1 MIHSNLKYFSK
12 ASVLLLF
19 VLMGEAGLAQQKQT
33 VKQKPGKV
41 AAQKITVKGMV
52 TDHSTGK
59 PLAGIRVSYG
69 EIAADLTDEKG
80 MFSINVPSLD
90 VELHLKAEG
99 FEPRQVALKGRAD
112 LSIAMISETGK
123 SFQQNALLQHGST
136 PLRNNTASIAAVSVN
151 GNWSRPFESID
162 DLLQG
167 QVAGL
172 QSIRRSGATSK
183 GANLMLRGQ
192 NSLNGTN
199 MPLVIV
205 DGMLFDPADYGNSLM
220 GGNYTNPLS
229 LINSQDI
236 DNVSVIKDASSEY
249 GAKGANGA
257 IIITTGRAKRQATSI
272 DFGVYG
278 SYNQMP
284 DQLPMMNASD
294 YRVYLGEILQSK
306 GMGIASIAAMPYMR
320 DDSLTNSEYYKYH
333 NNTNWQDKVLRN
345 SINKN
350 YFLKVTGGDNIA
362 TYALSI
368 GFTNMEGVLKSNNLT
383 KYNTRFNAAFN
394 FSKRLTGQANL
405 AFTYNEQN
413 LRSQGIDAKTSPLF
427 VALTKSPLLIANEVN
442 EKGIFSPNLGDTDIF
457 GVSNPSVL
465 IEKAQG
471 TSKNY
476 RFAGSYTFN
485 YDLAKSLKASAM
497 IGVFYDK
504 NRENI
509 FLPRKGVA
517 DDTLSNAIADSR
529 LGTQVRRLFST
540 YFDAKLEYNKTIN
553 NDHHVASRIG
563 LRYQQNA
570 AEQDYTLGYNS
581 ATDELISVQNGV
593 GALRQTGGGINEWN
607 WMNSYFSTEYGFKER
622 VFLTFSAAMDGS
634 SRFGPDAKAGLGISG
649 IRYAFMPSLG
659 AAWIISSGSA
669 FGNAA
674 SIDLFKLRATLS
686 RSGND
691 DIGNYTARQTYTS
704 QNFLG
709 MQGLVRS
716 GVPNPAIQ
724 WETSTKA
731 NVGVDVAFW
740 NDRLAM
746 SLDLYSSKT
755 TDMLLY
761 EKVLSGSGFDNVL
774 TNGGAMKNSGFE
786 AMVNMRAINRSALK
800 WDLGF
805 TYATNQN
812 KILSVPNDQFLTNTH
827 GATIITQNGASAN
840 IFFGYKTNG
849 VFASST
855 QAVASGLKT
864 KNADGSYSSFQA
876 GDVQFVDL
884 NGDRI
889 IDEKDM
895 QQLGSAAPRFH
906 GSFSSKLSVGR
917 FTIDALFTFSQGN
930 EIFNQLRYY
939 LESASGTENQLN
951 SVVSRWRTEGQVTN
965 MPKASFGD
973 PRGNNRFSDRWIE
986 DGSYLRLRNLTVS
999 YDLAFREKFVKNASV
1014 YLTGNNLLTFTKY
1027 MGYDPEFSAG
1037 NAGFS
1042 QGIDTGLDPL
1052 FRSVTM
1058 GIRIGL

>member
-12 ASVLLLF
+12 ASVVLLLM
-19 VLMGEAGLAQQKQT
+19 LMGQVSFGQNKQT
-33 VKQKPGKV
+33 AKQQPGV
-41 AAQKITVKGMV
+41 AAVKKIKVTGVV
-52 TDHSTGK
+52 TDHATKK
-59 PLAGIRVSYG
+59 PLAGITVG
-69 EIAADLTDEKG
+69 FGNIAADLTDEKG
-80 MFSINVPSLD
+80 LFSINVPSLD
-90 VELHLKAEG
+90 VELSLKGEG
-99 FEPRQVALKGRAD
+99 FEPRQFSLKGKSD
-112 LSIAMISETGK
+112 LQISMIYETGK
-123 SFQQNALLQHGST
+123 SFQQNAILPQGVI
-136 PLRNNTASIAAVSVN
+136 PLRNNTAAIGLLNVN
-151 GNWSRPFESID
+151 GNWNRPFESID
-162 DLLQG
+162 ELLQG

-192 NSLNGTN
+192 NSLHGTN
-199 MPLVIV
+199 MPLLVV
-205 DGMLFDPADYGNSLM
+205 DGMLFDPSDYGNSLM

-249 GAKGANGA
+249 GSKGANGA

-284 DQLPMMNASD
+284 EQLPLMDASS
-294 YRVYLGEILQSK
+294 YRTYLSEILQSK
-306 GMGIASIAAMPYMR
+306 GLGIPAIGAMPFMR
-320 DDSLTNSEYYKYH
+320 SDSLTNSEYYQYH

-383 KYNTRFNAAFN
+383 RYNTRFNAAFN

-405 AFTYNEQN
+405 AFTYNEQD
-413 LRSQGIDAKTSPLF
+413 LRTQGIDAKTSPLF
-427 VALTKSPLLIANEVN
+427 VSLTKSPLLLANEVN
-442 EKGIFSPNLGDTDIF
+442 AKGVLSPNLEDTDIF
-457 GVSNPSVL
+457 GVSNPSAL
-465 IEKAQG
+465 IERAQG

-476 RFAGSYTFN
+476 RFAGSYTFT
-485 YDLAKSLKASAM
+485 YDLAKSLKASTM
-497 IGVFYDK
+497 IGIFYDK

-509 FLPRKGVA
+509 FIPRKGVA
-517 DDTLSNAIADSR
+517 DDTLSNAVADSR

-540 YFDAKLEYNKTIN
+540 YFDAKLEYSKTFSDNHQIN
-553 NDHHVASRIG
+553 SRVG
-563 LRYQQNA
+563 LRYQKNA
-570 AEQDYTLGYNS
+570 AEQDYTLGFNS

-607 WMNSYFSTEYGFKER
+607 WMNSYFSTQYGYKER
-622 VFLTFSAAMDGS
+622 FFLTFNAAMDGS
-634 SRFGPDAKAGLGISG
+634 SRFGSHAKSGLGING
-649 IRYAFMPSLG
+649 IRYSFMPSLG
-659 AAWIISSGSA
+659 AAWIVSSGSSY
-669 FGNAA
+669 GT
-674 SIDLFKLRATLS
+674 STKVDLFKFRATIS

-716 GVPNPAIQ
+716 GVPNPSIQ

-731 NVGVDVAFW
+731 NFGVDVAFW
-740 NDRLAM
+740 NDRVAM
-746 SLDLYSSKT
+746 SVDLYSSKT
-755 TDMLLY
+755 TDMLVY
-761 EKVLSGSGFDNVL
+761 EKVLSGSGFENVL
-774 TNGGAMKNSGFE
+774 TNGGAMSNSGFE
-786 AMVNMRAINRSALK
+786 AMVTMRAINRSALK

-805 TYATNQN
+805 NYATNRN
-812 KILSVPNDQFLTNTH
+812 KILTVPNGQFLTNTH
-827 GATIITQNGASAN
+827 GATIITQTGAAAN
-840 IFFGYKTNG
+840 VFYGYKTIG
-849 VFASST
+849 VFKTTNDAL
-855 QAVASGLKT
+855 ASGLRT
-864 KNADGSYSSFQA
+864 KNADGTFTNFQG

-884 NGDRI
+884 NGDKI
-889 IDEKDM
+889 IDERDM
-895 QQLGSAAPRFH
+895 QQLGSSAPRFH
-906 GSFSSKLSVGR
+906 GSFSSKLSWAR
-917 FTIDALFTFSQGN
+917 FTLDALFTFSQGN
-930 EIFNQLRYY
+930 EVFNQLRYY
-939 LESASGTENQLN
+939 LESASSTDNQLN
-951 SVVSRWRTEGQVTN
+951 SVVNRWRTEGQVTN

-973 PRGNNRFSDRWIE
+973 PRGNSRFSDRWIE
-986 DGSYLRLRNLTVS
+986 DGSYLRLRNITLS
-999 YDLAFREKFVKNASV
+999 YDLSFKEKFVKNASV

-1027 MGYDPEFSAG
+1027 MGFDPEFSAG
-1037 NAGFS
+1037 NAGFA

>member
-1 MIHSNLKYFSK
+1 LKYFSK
-12 ASVLLLF
+12 ASVVLLLM
-19 VLMGEAGLAQQKQT
+19 LMGQVSFGQKKQT
-33 VKQKPGKV
+33 AKQQPGV
-41 AAQKITVKGMV
+41 AAVKKITVTGVV
-52 TDHSTGK
+52 TDHATQK
-59 PLAGIRVSYG
+59 PLAGITVG
-69 EIAADLTDEKG
+69 FGNIAADLTDEKG
-80 MFSINVPSLD
+80 LFSINVPSLD
-90 VELHLKAEG
+90 VEIYLKGEG
-99 FEPRQVALKGRAD
+99 FEPRQFSLKGKSD
-112 LSIAMISETGK
+112 LQISMIYETGK
-123 SFQQNALLQHGST
+123 SFQQNAILPQGAT
-136 PLRNNTASIAAVSVN
+136 PLRNNTAAIGLLSVN

-162 DLLQG
+162 ELLQG

-192 NSLNGTN
+192 NSLHGTN
-199 MPLVIV
+199 MPLLVV

-249 GAKGANGA
+249 GSKGANGA

-278 SYNQMP
+278 SYNPMP
-284 DQLPMMNASD
+284 DQLPLMDASS
-294 YRVYLGEILQSK
+294 YRTYLTEILQSK
-306 GMGIASIAAMPYMR
+306 GLGIPAIGAMPFMR
-320 DDSLTNSEYYKYH
+320 SDSLTNSEYYKYH
-333 NNTNWQDKVLRN
+333 NNTNWQDKVLRS

-383 KYNTRFNAAFN
+383 RYNTRFNAAFN

-405 AFTYNEQN
+405 AFTYNEQD
-413 LRSQGIDAKTSPLF
+413 LRTQGIDAKTSPLF
-427 VALTKSPLLIANEVN
+427 VSLTKSPLLLANEVN
-442 EKGIFSPNLGDTDIF
+442 AKGVLSPNLEDTDIF
-457 GVSNPSVL
+457 GLSNPSAL
-465 IEKAQG
+465 IERAQG

-476 RFAGSYTFN
+476 RFAGSYTFT
-485 YDLAKSLKASAM
+485 YDLAKSLKASTM
-497 IGVFYDK
+497 IGIFYDK

-509 FLPRKGVA
+509 FIPRKGVA

-540 YFDAKLEYNKTIN
+540 YFDAKLEYNNTFSDNHQIN
-553 NDHHVASRIG
+553 SRVG
-563 LRYQQNA
+563 LRYQKNA
-570 AEQDYTLGYNS
+570 AEQDYTLGFNS

-607 WMNSYFSTEYGFKER
+607 WMNSYFSTQYGYKER
-622 VFLTFSAAMDGS
+622 FFLTFNAAMDGS
-634 SRFGPDAKAGLGISG
+634 SRFGSDAKSGLGING
-649 IRYAFMPSLG
+649 VRYSFMPSLG
-659 AAWIISSGSA
+659 AAWIVSSGSSY
-669 FGNAA
+669 GT
-674 SIDLFKLRATLS
+674 STKVDLFKFRATLS

-716 GVPNPAIQ
+716 GVPNPSIQ

-731 NVGVDVAFW
+731 NFGVDVAFW
-740 NDRLAM
+740 NDRVAM
-746 SLDLYSSKT
+746 SVDLYSSKT
-755 TDMLLY
+755 TDMLVY
-761 EKVLSGSGFDNVL
+761 EKVLSGSGFENVL
-774 TNGGAMKNSGFE
+774 TNGGAMRNSGIE

-805 TYATNQN
+805 NFATNRN
-812 KILSVPNDQFLTNTH
+812 KILAVPNAQFLTNTH
-827 GATIITQNGASAN
+827 GATIITQTGAAAN
-840 IFFGYKTNG
+840 VFYGYKTSG
-849 VFASST
+849 VFKTTNDAL
-855 QAVASGLKT
+855 VSGLRT
-864 KNADGSYSSFQA
+864 KNADGTFSNFQA
-876 GDVQFVDL
+876 GDVRFVDV

-895 QQLGSAAPRFH
+895 QQLGSSAPRIH
-906 GSFSSKLSVGR
+906 GSFSSKLSLKR
-917 FTIDALFTFSQGN
+917 FTLDALFTFSQGN
-930 EIFNQLRYY
+930 EVFNQLRYY
-939 LESASGTENQLN
+939 LESASNTDNQLN
-951 SVVSRWRTEGQVTN
+951 SVVNRWRTEGQETN

-986 DGSYLRLRNLTVS
+986 DGSYLRLRNITLS
-999 YDLAFREKFVKNASV
+999 YDLSFKEKFVKNATV

-1027 MGYDPEFSAG
+1027 MGFDPEFSAG
-1037 NAGFS
+1037 NAGFA

>member
-12 ASVLLLF
+12 ASVVLLLM
-19 VLMGEAGLAQQKQT
+19 LMGQVSFGQKKQT
-33 VKQKPGKV
+33 AKQQPTIAAVKKIKV
-41 AAQKITVKGMV
+41 TGVV
-52 TDHSTGK
+52 TDHSTNK
-59 PLAGIRVSYG
+59 PLAGITVG
-69 EIAADLTDEKG
+69 FGNIAADLTDEKG
-80 MFSINVPSLD
+80 LFTINVPSLD
-90 VELHLKAEG
+90 VEIYLKGEG
-99 FEPRQVALKGRAD
+99 FEPRQFSLKGKSD
-112 LSIAMISETGK
+112 LQISMIHETGK
-123 SFQQNALLQHGST
+123 SFQQNAILPQGAI
-136 PLRNNTASIAAVSVN
+136 PLRNNTAAIGLLNVN
-151 GNWSRPFESID
+151 GNWNRPFESID
-162 DLLQG
+162 ELLQG

-192 NSLNGTN
+192 NSLHGTN
-199 MPLVIV
+199 MPLLVV

-236 DNVSVIKDASSEY
+236 DNVTVIKDASSEY
-249 GAKGANGA
+249 GSKGANGA

-284 DQLPMMNASD
+284 DQLPLMDASS
-294 YRVYLGEILQSK
+294 YRTYLSEILQSK
-306 GMGIASIAAMPYMR
+306 GLGIPAIGAMPFMR
-320 DDSLTNSEYYKYH
+320 SDSLTNPEYYKYH

-383 KYNTRFNAAFN
+383 RYNTRFNAAFN

-405 AFTYNEQN
+405 AFTYNEQD
-413 LRSQGIDAKTSPLF
+413 LRTQGIDAKISPLF
-427 VALTKSPLLIANEVN
+427 VSLTKSPLLLANEVN
-442 EKGIFSPNLGDTDIF
+442 AKGVLSPNLEDTDIF
-457 GVSNPSVL
+457 GVSNPSAL
-465 IEKAQG
+465 IERAQG

-476 RFAGSYTFN
+476 RFAGSYTFT
-485 YDLAKSLKASAM
+485 YDLAKSLKASTM
-497 IGVFYDK
+497 IGIFYDK

-509 FLPRKGVA
+509 FIPRKGVA
-517 DDTLSNAIADSR
+517 DDTLSNAVADSR

-540 YFDAKLEYNKTIN
+540 YFDAKLEYNKTFSDNHQIN
-553 NDHHVASRIG
+553 SRVG
-563 LRYQQNA
+563 LRYQKNA
-570 AEQDYTLGYNS
+570 AEQDYTLGFNS

-593 GALRQTGGGINEWN
+593 GALRQTGGGISEWN
-607 WMNSYFSTEYGFKER
+607 WMNSYFSTQYGYKER
-622 VFLTFSAAMDGS
+622 FFLTFNAAMDGS
-634 SRFGPDAKAGLGISG
+634 SRFGSDAKSGLGING
-649 IRYAFMPSLG
+649 VRYSFMPSLG
-659 AAWIISSGSA
+659 AAWIVSSGSSY
-669 FGNAA
+669 GT
-674 SIDLFKLRATLS
+674 STKVDLFKFRATIS
-686 RSGND
+686 RAGND

-716 GVPNPAIQ
+716 GIPNPSIQ

-731 NVGVDVAFW
+731 NLGVDVAFW
-740 NDRLAM
+740 NDRVAM
-746 SLDLYSSKT
+746 SVDLYSAKT
-755 TDMLLY
+755 TDMLVY
-761 EKVLSGSGFDNVL
+761 EKVLSGSGFENVL
-774 TNGGAMKNSGFE
+774 TNGGAMRNSGFE
-786 AMVNMRAINRSALK
+786 AMVNVRAINKSALK

-805 TYATNQN
+805 NYATNRN
-812 KILSVPNDQFLTNTH
+812 KILMVPNEQFLTNTL
-827 GATIITQNGASAN
+827 GATIITQTGAAAN
-840 IFFGYKTNG
+840 VFYGYKTVG
-849 VFASST
+849 VFKT
-855 QAVASGLKT
+855 TTDAVASGLRT
-864 KNADGSYSSFQA
+864 KNANGSLSNFQG
-876 GDVQFVDL
+876 GDIQFVDL

-895 QQLGSAAPRFH
+895 QQLGSSAPRFH
-906 GSFSSKLSVGR
+906 GSFSSKLSLKR
-917 FTIDALFTFSQGN
+917 FTLDALFTFSQGN
-930 EIFNQLRYY
+930 EVFNQLRYY
-939 LESASGTENQLN
+939 LESASSTDNQLN
-951 SVVSRWRTEGQVTN
+951 SVVNRWRTEGQVTN

-986 DGSYLRLRNLTVS
+986 DGSYLRLRNITLS
-999 YDLAFREKFVKNASV
+999 YDLSFKEKFVKNATV

-1027 MGYDPEFSAG
+1027 MGFDPEFSAG
-1037 NAGFS
+1037 NAGFA

>member
-12 ASVLLLF
+12 ASVVLLLM
-19 VLMGEAGLAQQKQT
+19 LMGQVSFGQKKQT
-33 VKQKPGKV
+33 AKQQPTV
-41 AAQKITVKGMV
+41 AAVKKIKVTGVV
-52 TDHSTGK
+52 TDHSTNK
-59 PLAGIRVSYG
+59 PLAGITVG
-69 EIAADLTDEKG
+69 FGDIAADLTDEKG
-80 MFSINVPSLD
+80 FFSINVPSLD
-90 VELHLKAEG
+90 VEIYLTGEG
-99 FEPRQVALKGRAD
+99 FEPRQFSLKGKSD
-112 LSIAMISETGK
+112 LQISMIYETGK
-123 SFQQNALLQHGST
+123 SFQQNAILPQGAI
-136 PLRNNTASIAAVSVN
+136 PLRNNTAAIGLLNVN
-151 GNWSRPFESID
+151 GNWNRPFESID
-162 DLLQG
+162 ELLQG

-192 NSLNGTN
+192 NSLHGTN
-199 MPLVIV
+199 MPLLVV

-249 GAKGANGA
+249 GSKGANGA
-257 IIITTGRAKRQATSI
+257 IIITTARAKRQATSI
-272 DFGVYG
+272 DFGIYG

-284 DQLPMMNASD
+284 DQLPLMDASS
-294 YRVYLGEILQSK
+294 YRTYLSEILQSK
-306 GMGIASIAAMPYMR
+306 GLGIPAIGAMPFMR
-320 DDSLTNSEYYKYH
+320 SDSLTNSEYFKYH

-383 KYNTRFNAAFN
+383 RYNTRFNAAFN

-405 AFTYNEQN
+405 AFTYNEQD
-413 LRSQGIDAKTSPLF
+413 LRTQGIDAKTSPLF
-427 VALTKSPLLIANEVN
+427 VSLTKSPLLLANEVN
-442 EKGIFSPNLGDTDIF
+442 AKGVLSPNLEDTDIF
-457 GVSNPSVL
+457 GVSNPSAL
-465 IEKAQG
+465 IERAQG

-476 RFAGSYTFN
+476 RFAGSYTFT
-485 YDLAKSLKASAM
+485 YDLAKSLKASTM
-497 IGVFYDK
+497 IGIFYDK

-509 FLPRKGVA
+509 FIPRKGVA

-540 YFDAKLEYNKTIN
+540 YFDAKLEHSKTIN
-553 NDHHVASRIG
+553 DNHQINSRVG
-563 LRYQQNA
+563 LRYQKNA
-570 AEQDYTLGYNS
+570 AEQDFTLGYNS

-593 GALRQTGGGINEWN
+593 NALRRTGGGINEWN
-607 WMNSYFSTEYGFKER
+607 WMNSYFSTQYGYKER
-622 VFLTFSAAMDGS
+622 FFLTFNAAMDGS
-634 SRFGPDAKAGLGISG
+634 SRFGSAAKSGLGING
-649 IRYAFMPSLG
+649 VRYSFMPSLG
-659 AAWIISSGSA
+659 AAWIVSSGSSY
-669 FGNAA
+669 GT
-674 SIDLFKLRATLS
+674 STKVDLFKFRATLS
-686 RSGND
+686 RAGND

-716 GVPNPAIQ
+716 GIPNPSIQ

-731 NVGVDVAFW
+731 NLGVDVAFW
-740 NDRLAM
+740 NDRVAM
-746 SLDLYSSKT
+746 SVDLYSAKT
-755 TDMLLY
+755 TDMLVY
-761 EKVLSGSGFDNVL
+761 EKVLSGSGFENVL

-786 AMVNMRAINRSALK
+786 AMVNVRAINKSALK

-805 TYATNQN
+805 NYATNRN
-812 KILSVPNDQFLTNTH
+812 KILKVPNEQFLTNTL
-827 GATIITQNGASAN
+827 GATIITQTGATAN
-840 IFFGYKTNG
+840 VFYGYKTVG
-849 VFASST
+849 VFKT
-855 QAVASGLKT
+855 TTDAVASGLRT
-864 KNADGSYSSFQA
+864 KNANGSLSNFQG
-876 GDVQFVDL
+876 GDIQFVDL

-895 QQLGSAAPRFH
+895 QQLGSSAPRFH
-906 GSFSSKLSVGR
+906 GSFSSKLSWAK
-917 FTIDALFTFSQGN
+917 FTLDALFTFSQGN
-930 EIFNQLRYY
+930 EVFNQLRYY
-939 LESASGTENQLN
+939 LESASSTDNQLN
-951 SVVSRWRTEGQVTN
+951 SVVNRWRTEGQVTN

-986 DGSYLRLRNLTVS
+986 DGSYLRLRNITLS
-999 YDLAFREKFVKNASV
+999 YDLSFKEKFVKNATV

-1027 MGYDPEFSAG
+1027 MGFDPEFSAG
-1037 NAGFS
+1037 NAGFA

-1058 GIRIGL
+1058 GVRIGL

>member
-12 ASVLLLF
+12 ASVVLLLMLVGQVSF
-19 VLMGEAGLAQQKQT
+19 GQKKQT
-33 VKQKPGKV
+33 AKQQPTV
-41 AAQKITVKGMV
+41 AAVKKIKVTGVV
-52 TDHSTGK
+52 TDHSTNK
-59 PLAGIRVSYG
+59 PLAGITVG
-69 EIAADLTDEKG
+69 FGNIAADLTDEKG
-80 MFSINVPSLD
+80 LFTINVPSLD
-90 VELHLKAEG
+90 VEIYLKGEG
-99 FEPRQVALKGRAD
+99 FEPRQFSLKGKSD
-112 LSIAMISETGK
+112 LQISMIYETGK
-123 SFQQNALLQHGST
+123 SFQQNAILPQGAI
-136 PLRNNTASIAAVSVN
+136 PLRNNAAAIGLLNVN
-151 GNWSRPFESID
+151 GNWNRPFESID
-162 DLLQG
+162 ELLQG

-192 NSLNGTN
+192 NSLHGTN
-199 MPLVIV
+199 MPLLVV

-236 DNVSVIKDASSEY
+236 DNVTVIKDASSEY
-249 GAKGANGA
+249 GSKGANGV
-257 IIITTGRAKRQATSI
+257 IIITTARAKRQATSI

-284 DQLPMMNASD
+284 DQLPLMDAAS
-294 YRVYLGEILQSK
+294 YRTYLSEILQSK
-306 GMGIASIAAMPYMR
+306 GMGIKEIGAMPFMR
-320 DDSLTNSEYYKYH
+320 SDSLTNPEYYKYH
-333 NNTNWQDKVLRN
+333 NNTNWQDKVLRS

-383 KYNTRFNAAFN
+383 RYNTRFNAAFN

-405 AFTYNEQN
+405 AFTYNEQD
-413 LRSQGIDAKTSPLF
+413 LRTQGIDAKISPLF
-427 VALTKSPLLIANEVN
+427 VSLTKSPLLLANEVN
-442 EKGIFSPNLGDTDIF
+442 AKGVLSPNLEDTDIF
-457 GVSNPSVL
+457 GLSNPSAL
-465 IEKAQG
+465 IERAQG

-476 RFAGSYTFN
+476 RFAGSYTFT
-485 YDLAKSLKASAM
+485 YDLAKSLKASTM
-497 IGVFYDK
+497 IGIFYDK

-509 FLPRKGVA
+509 FIPRKGVA

-540 YFDAKLEYNKTIN
+540 YFDAKLEYNKTFSDNHQIN
-553 NDHHVASRIG
+553 SRVG
-563 LRYQQNA
+563 LRYQKNA
-570 AEQDYTLGYNS
+570 AEQDYTLGFNS

-593 GALRQTGGGINEWN
+593 GALRQSGGGINEWN
-607 WMNSYFSTEYGFKER
+607 WMNSYFSTQYGYKER
-622 VFLTFSAAMDGS
+622 FFLTFNAAMDGS
-634 SRFGPDAKAGLGISG
+634 SRFGSDAKSGLGING
-649 IRYAFMPSLG
+649 VRYSFMPSLG
-659 AAWIISSGSA
+659 AAWIVSSGSSY
-669 FGNAA
+669 GT
-674 SIDLFKLRATLS
+674 STKVDLFKFRATLS

-716 GVPNPAIQ
+716 GVPNPSIQ

-731 NVGVDVAFW
+731 NFGVDVAFW
-740 NDRLAM
+740 NDRVAM
-746 SLDLYSSKT
+746 SVDLYSSKT
-755 TDMLLY
+755 TDMLVY
-761 EKVLSGSGFDNVL
+761 EKVLSGSGFENVL
-774 TNGGAMKNSGFE
+774 TNGGAMRNTGIE
-786 AMVNMRAINRSALK
+786 AMVNMRAINQSSLK

-805 TYATNQN
+805 NFATNRN
-812 KILSVPNDQFLTNTH
+812 KILTVPNGQFLTNTH
-827 GATIITQNGASAN
+827 GATIITQTGAAAN
-840 IFFGYKTNG
+840 VFYGYKTIG
-849 VFASST
+849 VFKT
-855 QAVASGLKT
+855 TTDAVASGLRT
-864 KNADGSYSSFQA
+864 KNANGSLSNFQG
-876 GDVQFVDL
+876 GDIQFVDL

-895 QQLGSAAPRFH
+895 QQLGSSAPRFH
-906 GSFSSKLSVGR
+906 GSFSSKLSLKR
-917 FTIDALFTFSQGN
+917 FTLDALFTFSQGN
-930 EIFNQLRYY
+930 EVFNQLRYY
-939 LESASGTENQLN
+939 LESASSTDNQLN
-951 SVVSRWRTEGQVTN
+951 SVVNRWRTEGQVTN

-986 DGSYLRLRNLTVS
+986 DGSYLRLRNITLS
-999 YDLAFREKFVKNASV
+999 YDLSFKEKFVKNATV

-1027 MGYDPEFSAG
+1027 MGFDPEFSAG
-1037 NAGFS
+1037 NAGFA